1 MCEHTLFHNAG
12 TKKVPAG
19 HKWHYTSDIKKLI
32 NCKPLTCT
40 INGYHTL
47 KEAEGIMKRIGVLTS
62 GGDSPGMNAAIRA
75 VVRSA
80 IYHGIEVVGVKRGYQ
95 GLISGDLM
103 PMDVGSVADIIHRGG
118 TILYTARCED
128 FKTDEG
134 REKAL
139 QTIRQHGI
147 EGMVVIGGDG
157 SYRGA
162 NTLSQSGIPTIGL
175 PGTIDN
181 DIPCTDS
188 TIGFDTAINTVI
200 EAIDKIR
207 DTATSHER
215 TYVVEVMGRN
225 AGDIALW
232 AGVAGGAESIL
243 IPEENVSID
252 VMVEKLQRGAA
263 RGKKHSIILVAEGA
277 GKGFEIGEQIREKT
291 GWETRVTVLGHIQR
305 GGSPSALDRTL
316 ASRMGSMAVDL
327 LIKGE
332 GGKAVGIIGGV
343 LQAHDIDRVLTTP
356 RKPNMSLYSLASI
369 LSI

>member
-1 MCEHTLFHNAG
+1 
-12 TKKVPAG
+12 
-19 HKWHYTSDIKKLI
+19 
-32 NCKPLTCT
+32 
-40 INGYHTL
+40 
-47 KEAEGIMKRIGVLTS
+47 MKRIGILTS

-80 IYHGIEVVGVKRGYQ
+80 IYHGIEVIGVKRGYQ
-95 GLISGDLM
+95 GLISGDLE
-103 PMDVGSVADIIHRGG
+103 PMDLGSVADIIHRGG
-118 TILYTARCED
+118 TILHSARCEE
-128 FKTDEG
+128 FKTEAG
-134 REKAL
+134 QAKAVA
-139 QTIRQHGI
+139 TIREQGI

-162 NTLSQSGIPTIGL
+162 NALTQKGVPTIGL

-181 DIPCTDS
+181 DIPCTDF

-200 EAIDKIR
+200 QAIDKIR

-215 TYVVEVMGRN
+215 TYVVEVMGRD

-243 IPEENVSID
+243 IPEEPANID
-252 VMVEKLQRGAA
+252 SMVEKLQRGAA

-277 GKGFEIGEQIREKT
+277 GKGFEIAEQIREKT

-305 GGSPSALDRTL
+305 GGSPTAFDRTL
-316 ASRMGSMAVDL
+316 ASRMGAMAVDL
-327 LIKGE
+327 LRRGE
-332 GGKAVGIIGGV
+332 GGKAVGIVGGV
-343 LQAHDIDRVLTTP
+343 LQANDIGRVLATP
-356 RKPNMSLYSLASI
+356 RKPNMALYSLASI